1 MKDTLIFGIIVLL
14 ALAVLLAACE
24 IGQQRVD
31 LWEAQ
36 TGRYGQ
42 GLR

>member
-1 MKDTLIFGIIVLL
+1 MKDTLIFGFFIIFSIIL
-14 ALAVLLAACE
+14 ALSACE
-24 IGQQRVD
+24 IGQKRVD
-31 LWEAQ
+31 AWEAQ